1 MRLFNSSLSSI
12 SSHTQPFSRVG
23 LLTLVLVV
31 LALAAACGGGSGPID
46 DEFTLTVY
54 SGRSDTLVAPIIND
68 YAEAAGG
75 NVLVKYGGT
84 SELVATLQEEG
95 DKSPA
100 DVFFAQDPGGLGAV
114 EEMFAKLPDSIL
126 TKVPDWASSPE
137 GKWVGLSGRARVVVY
152 NTETLAEADL
162 PGDIWDFIDPK
173 WKGRI
178 GLPPTNGSFQTMVT
192 GMRAV
197 WGEEKTRQ
205 WLEGIQANNPS
216 TYRNNTATVAAVGAG
231 EVEVGFVNHYYLYRF
246 LAEEGESFSARNYHL
261 REGGPGALIMVA
273 GAGVLESS
281 KHKEE
286 AERFIDFMLSS
297 LAQQYFASQTNEY
310 PLIGDIA
317 TQPGLLPL
325 DEINQP
331 SISAGDL
338 ADLDG
343 TQRLLRETGII
354 P

>member
-1 MRLFNSSLSSI
+1 MKLFSFSPSAISLRAPFFLRL
-12 SSHTQPFSRVG
+12 QPLPLVPV
-23 LLTLVLVV
+23 LLV
-31 LALAAACGGGSGPID
+31 LAAACGNDSGAID

-54 SGRSDTLVAPIIND
+54 SGRSDTLVAPIIAD
-68 YAEAAGG
+68 YAEATGA

-114 EEMFAKLPDSIL
+114 EGMFATLPDSIL
-126 TKVPDWASSPE
+126 SKVPDWASSPE

-152 NTETLAEADL
+152 NTDTLTEADL
-162 PGDIWDFIDPK
+162 PGDISGFTDPK
-173 WKGRI
+173 WKDRI

-197 WGEEKTRQ
+197 WGEERTRE
-205 WLEGIQANNPS
+205 WLEGILANNPS

-261 REGGPGALIMVA
+261 RDGGPGALIMVA
-273 GAGVLESS
+273 GAGILESS
-281 KHKEE
+281 EHKEE
-286 AERFIDFMLSS
+286 AEKFIDFMLSN
-297 LAQQYFASQTNEY
+297 LGQQYFASRTNEY
-310 PLIGDIA
+310 PLIEGIA

-325 DEINQP
+325 DDINQP

-343 TQRLLRETGII
+343 TQRLLRETGIL

>member
-1 MRLFNSSLSSI
+1 MKPFSTSLSAINPRSPFFPRLQLIALASI
-12 SSHTQPFSRVG
+12 
-23 LLTLVLVV
+23 LLL
-31 LALAAACGGGSGPID
+31 LAAACGGGSD
-46 DEFTLTVY
+46 NEFTLTVY
-54 SGRSDTLVAPIIND
+54 SGRSDTLVDPIIRD
-68 YAEAAGG
+68 YAEATGA

-114 EEMFAKLPDSIL
+114 EDMLTNLPDAIL
-126 TKVPDWASSPE
+126 TKVPDWARSPD

-152 NTETLAEADL
+152 NTETLTEADL
-162 PGDIWDFIDPK
+162 PGDIWDFTEPK

-192 GMRAV
+192 GMRTV

-246 LAEEGESFSARNYHL
+246 LAEEGESFPARNYHL

-273 GAGVLESS
+273 GAGILESS
-281 KHKEE
+281 EHKEQAQE
-286 AERFIDFMLSS
+286 FLEFMLST

-310 PLIGDIA
+310 PLIVGIA
-317 TQPGLLPL
+317 IQPGLAPL

-331 SISAGDL
+331 SISANDL

-343 TQRLLRETGII
+343 TQRLLRETGIL